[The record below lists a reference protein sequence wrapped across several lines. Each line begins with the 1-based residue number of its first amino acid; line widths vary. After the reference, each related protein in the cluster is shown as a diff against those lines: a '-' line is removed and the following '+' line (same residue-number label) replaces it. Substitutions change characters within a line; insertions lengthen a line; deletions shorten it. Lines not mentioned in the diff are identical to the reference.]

1 LNVWASVDVAN
12 GHRITS
18 EFPDI
23 HISSTGEWGAKT
35 YSAEGKLNGGGPMLK
50 VHTSTGDIC
59 FKRAS
64 Q

>member
-1 LNVWASVDVAN
+1 VRASVDVGN

-23 HISSTGEWGAKT
+23 HVTAEGGDYGPKT
-35 YSAEGKLNGGGPMLK
+35 YSAEGKLNGGGPTLK

-59 FKRAS
+59 FKRAR
-64 Q
+64 